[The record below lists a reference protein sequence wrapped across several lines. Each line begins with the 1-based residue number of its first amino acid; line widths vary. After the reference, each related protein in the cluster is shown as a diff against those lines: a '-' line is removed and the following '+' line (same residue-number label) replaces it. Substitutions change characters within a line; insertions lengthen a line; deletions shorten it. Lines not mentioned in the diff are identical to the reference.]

1 MKKKFSFRN
10 NDVSCTYARGML
22 PFDNFLLM
30 CNLMRLGEYFDAILY
45 RTIRYL
51 LVGFQGIFPMNTHEI

>member
-45 RTIRYL
+45 
-51 LVGFQGIFPMNTHEI
+51 